1 MKNRAKC
8 KLCND
13 IIESFHRHDFVKCK
27 CEEIYVDGGLDYF
40 RCGAGDWKNFLR
52 VDDAGNEIEITVQ
65 EKDEPFKEE
74 PKVKPSKKELLKTL
88 EEMVKTFNELPQEAM
103 MAPITHY
110 DFSSLLSVLLILFS
124 DDSKG

>member
-8 KLCND
+8 KLCQAM
-13 IIESFHRHDFVKCK
+13 IESFHRWDFVTCK
-27 CEEIYVDGGLDYF
+27 CGEISIDGGPDCYRSL
-40 RCGAGDWKNFLR
+40 AKDWANFLR
-52 VDDAGNEIEITVQ
+52 VDDEGNEIEITVR
-65 EKDEPFKEE
+65 EKDEIQKEV
-74 PKVKPSKKELLKTL
+74 PKEKPTKKELLGTL

-124 DDSKG
+124 EESRA

>member
-40 RCGAGDWKNFLR
+40 RCGAGDWRNFLR
-52 VDDAGNEIEITVQ
+52 VDDEGNEIEVTVQ
-65 EKDEPFKEE
+65 EKDDVKTEE
-74 PKVKPSKKELLKTL
+74 PKAKPTKKELLKTL